1 MMYVSH
7 VTAGD
12 SLLLQQLAPKSF
24 EIAKDIFNINMNKS
38 QIHRHRAQIHWLIVI
53 HLMHFFFCQKM
64 SYPHTQY
71 VSLMN

>member
-38 QIHRHRAQIHWLIVI
+38 QIHRHRAQIH
-53 HLMHFFFCQKM
+53 
-64 SYPHTQY
+64 
-71 VSLMN
+71 